1 LIKFQ
6 IFKKEIWM
14 SEERFNMGEA
24 VKFGWETMKKNI
36 MFFIP
41 LLVVAFLIK
50 SVPGAISQYAG
61 AEFPIISFILVLT
74 GWLLGFVV
82 DMGLLKI
89 SLQFCDGIKGK
100 LDDLLSSFDILLQF
114 AVASIIYTMIIFA
127 GILLFVVPGIIWGI
141 RFSLYPYFIV
151 EKKLGPIEALKASS
165 RATTGAKWDLFL
177 FGLLLGLI
185 NVAGFIFFVVGLFA
199 TIPTSMVAFAYVYRR
214 LTEEP
219 EPEPQG
225 LTYEV

>member
-1 LIKFQ
+1 
-6 IFKKEIWM
+6 
-14 SEERFNMGEA
+14 MGEA
-24 VKFGWETMKKNI
+24 VRFGWETMKKNI

-41 LLVVAFLIK
+41 LIVVAFLIEN
-50 SVPGAISQYAG
+50 VPGAIAKFAG
-61 AEFPIISFILVLT
+61 EEFPMISVMLHFT
-74 GWLLGFVV
+74 GLILGFIVQ
-82 DMGLLKI
+82 MGLIRI

-100 LDDLLSSFDILLQF
+100 LDDLLSSFDILLPF
-114 AVASIIYTMIIFA
+114 IAASILFGLIIFA

-141 RFSLYPYFIV
+141 KFSLYPYFIV

-185 NVAGFIFFVVGLFA
+185 NLAGMLVFLVGLFA

-214 LTEEP
+214 LTEEAKP
-219 EPEPQG
+219 AG